1 MNKRKKEEKMEKVRF
16 SKVKQPQICTI
27 LSDTNPANCIRTI
40 LVSDYD
46 GTDTYE
52 LNLMSLEKQFWNEKD
67 LKSIFT
73 ATVKPVMVCHYRWD
87 YEKALDIDEEERIK
101 LLIDA
106 VRWGASGID
115 LEADAFDPSPGPKE
129 WTEEA
134 KQYSLNR
141 NSKPRDWTTNPEAIR
156 RQRGVI
162 EEIHRLGGE
171 VLMSAHTRVHLS
183 VEQAVSMAKEME
195 ARGADIAKV
204 VSVDLNFEDLLDTF
218 RSTIEIKKV
227 LKIAFIMMSHGQH
240 SKIGRVVCPLLGSL
254 LAFCTQP
261 VSPAGIFPLQPP
273 IRVQKAAWA
282 NIEWSITKPPEEQR
296 WL

>member
-1 MNKRKKEEKMEKVRF
+1 MSKMKF
-16 SKVKQPQICTI
+16 TQVKQPLICTI
-27 LSDTNPANCIRTI
+27 ISDKNPADCIRTV

-46 GTDTYE
+46 GTDAYE
-52 LNLMSLEKQFWNEKD
+52 MNLMLVEKRFWNEKD

-73 ATVKPVMVCHYRWD
+73 ATVKPMLVCHYRWD
-87 YEKALDIDEEERIK
+87 YEKHLDFDEEERIQ
-101 LLIDA
+101 LLINT

-115 LEADAFDPSPGPKE
+115 LEADAFDPSPGPLE

-141 NSKPRDWTTNPEAIR
+141 NSKPRDWTTNATAIK
-156 RQRGVI
+156 RQKGVI

-195 ARGADIAKV
+195 ARGADITKV
-204 VSVDLNFEDLLDTF
+204 VSVDVSFEDLMDTL
-218 RSTIEIKKV
+218 RSTIEIKKA
-227 LKIAFIMMSHGQH
+227 LKIPFIMMSHGQH
-240 SKIGRVVCPLLGSL
+240 SKIGRVVCPMLGSM

-273 IRVQKAAWA
+273 IRVQKAAWE
-282 NIEWSITKPPEEQR
+282 NVDWTITKPPEDQR

>member
-1 MNKRKKEEKMEKVRF
+1 MA
-16 SKVKQPQICTI
+16 KVKFTQLRQPLICTI
-27 LSDTNPANCIRTI
+27 ISDSKPADCIRTI
-40 LVSDYD
+40 LVSDYE
-46 GTDTYE
+46 GTDAYE
-52 LNLMSLEKQFWNEKD
+52 LNLMSLEKQYWNGKD
-67 LKSIFT
+67 MKSIFT
-73 ATVKPVMVCHYRWD
+73 ATVKPVLVCHYRWN
-87 YEKALDIDEEERIK
+87 YEKHLDMDEEERIK
-101 LLIDA
+101 LLINN

-134 KQYSLNR
+134 KKYTLDR
-141 NSKPRDWTTNPEAIR
+141 TSKPRDWTTNPKAIK
-156 RQRGVI
+156 RQKKVI

-195 ARGADIAKV
+195 ARGADITKV
-204 VSVDLNFEDLLDTF
+204 VSADFNFEDLLDTM

-227 LKIAFIMMSHGQH
+227 LKIPFIMMSHGQH
-240 SKIGRVVCPLLGSL
+240 SKIGRVVCPMLGSM

-273 IRVQKAAWA
+273 IRVQKAAWE
-282 NIEWSITKPPEEQR
+282 NVEWSVTKPPEEQR

>member
-1 MNKRKKEEKMEKVRF
+1 MARVKF
-16 SKVKQPQICTI
+16 TQLKQPLICTI
-27 LSDTNPANCIRTI
+27 ISDTNPSTCIRTV

-46 GTDTYE
+46 GTDAYE
-52 LNLMSLEKQFWNEKD
+52 LNLMTLEKRFWNEKD

-73 ATVKPVMVCHYRWD
+73 ATVKPILVCHYRWN
-87 YEKALDIDEEERIK
+87 YEKPLDIDEEKRIK
-101 LLIDA
+101 LLVNA
-106 VRWGASGID
+106 VQWGASGID

-141 NSKPRDWTTNPEAIR
+141 NSKPRDWTTNPKAIK
-156 RQRGVI
+156 RQGEVI
-162 EEIHRLGGE
+162 EKVHRLGGE

-183 VEQAVSMAKEME
+183 VKQAVSMAKELE

-204 VSVDLNFEDLLDTF
+204 VSVDLSFEDLLDTL

-227 LKIAFIMMSHGQH
+227 LKIPFIMMSHGQH
-240 SKIGRVVCPLLGSL
+240 SKIGRVVCPMLGSM

-273 IRVQKAAWA
+273 IRVQKAAWD
-282 NIEWSITKPPEEQR
+282 NVDWSVTKSPEEQR